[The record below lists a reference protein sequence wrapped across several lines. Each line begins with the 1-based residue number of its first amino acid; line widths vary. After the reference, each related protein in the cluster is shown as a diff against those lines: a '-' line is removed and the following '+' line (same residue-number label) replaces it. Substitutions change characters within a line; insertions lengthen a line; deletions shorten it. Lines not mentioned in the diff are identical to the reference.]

1 MKQLCLG
8 LTLCAL
14 THLLTPRVMSADEGQ
29 WHRLFNGRDL
39 SGWHAV
45 PASTAGDWSVKDG
58 AIVGS
63 GSEDR
68 LSYLVWNNDELA
80 DFEFTLRY
88 RLHGRGNSGIEI
100 RAVRDPSE
108 RRPFIG
114 YHADLGHVGI
124 GPHILGAWDF
134 HFAGREEPACRRGTR
149 LTIAADGTFE
159 REKDLKS
166 LTPFSDP
173 PGGMEPRANCG
184 AREPLRILL
193 KWKTLRR
200 VLRSSHGFHLS
211 SRINRIADP

>member
-8 LTLCAL
+8 MTLCVL
-14 THLLTPRVMSADEGQ
+14 IHLLAPRVMPADEEQ

-80 DFEFTLRY
+80 DFELTLRY

-124 GPHILGAWDF
+124 GPHILGAWEF
-134 HFAGREEPACRRGTR
+134 HFAGGEEPAC
-149 LTIAADGTFE
+149 
-159 REKDLKS
+159 
-166 LTPFSDP
+166 
-173 PGGMEPRANCG
+173 
-184 AREPLRILL
+184 
-193 KWKTLRR
+193 
-200 VLRSSHGFHLS
+200 
-211 SRINRIADP
+211 